1 MGHAAKGIGLYA
13 EVWGEEQCAAVHEA
27 ALHLLEHVG
36 LQVRHE
42 RALRMLAESGASCD
56 GTHACIP
63 AQLVRDALRAAP
75 REVALESRGD
85 GPRLCLRQGETYFGT
100 GPDCLYLR
108 DPESGE
114 RRLAVLRDVEEMA
127 AFADALPEIDF
138 VMSIVLPSDVDNRYD
153 DLSQFAAMLR
163 GTGKPLVVSTP
174 QAGDSLPAMRE
185 LAELCGSASSVACLV
200 MPSPPLQFESDS
212 LDKIIACAELGL
224 PVVVAPAPSAGTTA
238 PASIAATV
246 TVGAAEAL
254 AGLVVHQLTREGAPF
269 IFGVGAARTHMRTAV
284 DAYFLPEHF
293 LGNHAGADLARFYG
307 LPSWAYAGTSDA
319 KSLDQQ
325 WSLEAAVTAV
335 LGGLS
340 RATLLHD
347 VGYLESGMQ
356 GSYESLLL
364 GNEMVGYAR
373 ALMRPVPVDA
383 HALALDEITAAG
395 PGGNHLATKY
405 TRKHHRD
412 AWDSGLFDFSVF
424 DRWRATGERSLL
436 ERLRGRV
443 AELRAAPPTHALSPE
458 VRARLDERL
467 AGWLEELEPARRART

>member
-1 MGHAAKGIGLYA
+1 
-13 EVWGEEQCAAVHEA
+13 
-27 ALHLLEHVG
+27 
-36 LQVRHE
+36 
-42 RALRMLAESGASCD
+42 
-56 GTHACIP
+56 
-63 AQLVRDALRAAP
+63 
-75 REVALESRGD
+75 
-85 GPRLCLRQGETYFGT
+85 
-100 GPDCLYLR
+100 
-108 DPESGE
+108 
-114 RRLAVLRDVEEMA
+114 
-127 AFADALPEIDF
+127 
-138 VMSIVLPSDVDNRYD
+138 MSIVLPSDVDNRYD

-212 LDKIIACAELGL
+212 LDKIMTCAEIGV

-246 TVGAAEAL
+246 AVGAAEAL
-254 AGLVVHQLTREGAPF
+254 AGLVVHQLTEAGAPF
-269 IFGVGAARTHMRTAV
+269 VFGVGAARTHMRTAV

-293 LGNHAGADLARFYG
+293 LGNHGAADLARYYG

-347 VGYLESGMQ
+347 IGYLESGMQ
-356 GSYESLLL
+356 ASYESLLL

-383 HALALDEITAAG
+383 YALALDEIAAAG

-405 TRKHHRD
+405 TRRHHREV
-412 AWDSGLFDFSVF
+412 WDSDLFDFSMF
-424 DRWRATGERSLL
+424 DRWRTAGERSLL
-436 ERLRGRV
+436 ERLRERV
-443 AELRAAPPTHALSPE
+443 AALRAAPRTHVLTPD
-458 VRARLDERL
+458 VDARLGERL
-467 AGWLEELEPARRART
+467 AWWLEDLERRRRSTT

>member
-1 MGHAAKGIGLYA
+1 MGDAAKGTSLYA
-13 EVWGEEQCAAVHEA
+13 EVWDEEQCATVHDA

-36 LQVRHE
+36 VQMRHE
-42 RALRMLAESGASCD
+42 RALWMLEEAGALCD
-56 GTHACIP
+56 GSHARIP
-63 AQLVRDALRAAP
+63 ASLVQDVLRAAP
-75 REVALESRGD
+75 REVAIESRGD
-85 GPRLCLRQGETYFGT
+85 GAALRVRQGETFFGT

-114 RRLAVLRDVEEMA
+114 RRLAVLSDVEEMA
-127 AFADALPEIDF
+127 RFADTLPQIDF

-185 LAELCGSASSVACLV
+185 LADVCSSANSLACLV
-200 MPSPPLQFESDS
+200 MPSPPLQFEFDS
-212 LDKIIACAELGL
+212 LDKIMTCAEIGV

-325 WSLEAAVTAV
+325 WSLEAAVTTV

-383 HALALDEITAAG
+383 HALALDEITAIG

-405 TRKHHRD
+405 TRRHHRD
-412 AWDSGLFDFSVF
+412 AWDSDLFDFSVF

-436 ERLRGRV
+436 ERLRERV
-443 AELRAAPPTHALSPE
+443 AELRAAPRRHVLEPD
-458 VRARLDERL
+458 VDARLGERL
-467 AGWLEELEPARRART
+467 AEWRGELEQTRKAKK

>member
-1 MGHAAKGIGLYA
+1 MCAQL
-13 EVWGEEQCAAVHEA
+13 WGEAQCATLHEA
-27 ALHLLEHVG
+27 ALYVLRHVG
-36 LQVRHE
+36 LHVRHE
-42 RALRMLAESGASCD
+42 RALELLAAAGAPHD
-56 GTHACIP
+56 GA
-63 AQLVRDALRAAP
+63 LVRIPEDLVEQALGSAP
-75 REVALESRGD
+75 RELALESRGG
-85 GPRLCLRQGETYFGT
+85 GPTLRVRQGETHFGT
-100 GPDCLYLR
+100 GPDCIYVR
-108 DPESGE
+108 DPDSGE

-127 AFADALPEIDF
+127 AFADALREIDF

-163 GTGKPLVVSTP
+163 GSGKPLVVSTP

-185 LAELCGSASSVACLV
+185 LAELCGSANSLACLV
-200 MPSPPLQFESDS
+200 MPSPPLQFEFDS
-212 LDKIIACAELGL
+212 LDKIMTCAELGV

-246 TVGAAEAL
+246 AVGAAEAL

-269 IFGVGAARTHMRTAV
+269 VFGVGAARTHMRTAV

-356 GSYESLLL
+356 ASYESLLL
-364 GNEMVGYAR
+364 GSETVAYAR
-373 ALMRPVPVDA
+373 ALMRPVPVDED
-383 HALALDEITAAG
+383 ALALEEIAAAG
-395 PGGNHLATKY
+395 PGGNHLASKY
-405 TRKHHRD
+405 TRAHHRE
-412 AWDSGLFDFSVF
+412 AWDSDVFDFSVYE
-424 DRWRATGERSLL
+424 RWRAAGERSLL
-436 ERLRGRV
+436 ERLRERV
-443 AELRAAPPTHALSPE
+443 AELRAGPRTYALAPE
-458 VRARLDERL
+458 VEVRLGERL
-467 AGWLEELEPARRART
+467 AWWLEELTQARGART